1 LRPTLSRAHDG
12 RMNASSPVLVATDLT
27 ETSHAALL
35 QGRAYAAALGAPLVV
50 CHVVPDVFRQHPLLP
65 DPMASELGVEARVI
79 ARAADLATE
88 QVERVLGLGPSE
100 VRVVVETGTVD
111 EEIVRL
117 GEEAHARLLVVGG
130 SSGEGA
136 DPFVGQVA
144 EQVVRYAHT
153 SVLVAREPGDGARE
167 PRLLATTDF
176 SENSV
181 HALEVAAKLA
191 KSMGASV
198 TLLHV
203 STPPSSIASTAFM
216 PFGDTWTPPSA
227 AAMAQLDALV
237 LKTLE
242 GLAKQFGFA
251 TFEQVAGEPEDV
263 IAERADSLDASL
275 VVVGS
280 RGRKGL
286 SRFVL
291 GSVAESVIAK
301 CTRSVFVVRA

>member
-1 LRPTLSRAHDG
+1 LLRTRSNADDA
-12 RMNASSPVLVATDLT
+12 RMTPPSPVLVATDLT
-27 ETSHAALL
+27 ETSRPALL
-35 QGRAYAAALGAPLVV
+35 QGRAHAVALGAPLVV
-50 CHVVPDVFRQHPLLP
+50 CHVVPDVFRQHPLIP
-65 DPMASELGVEARVI
+65 DPSASELGVEARVLG
-79 ARAADLATE
+79 RAVDIVTE
-88 QVERVLGLGPSE
+88 QVEIVLGLGPSD

-111 EEIVRL
+111 EEIVAL
-117 GEEAHARLLVVGG
+117 GEQQHAQLLVVGG

-136 DPFVGQVA
+136 NPFVGHVA

-153 SVLVAREPGDGARE
+153 SVLVAREPADGARE

-176 SENSV
+176 SESSV
-181 HALEVAAKLA
+181 HALEVASKLA
-191 KSMGASV
+191 KAMGASV

-203 STPPSSIASTAFM
+203 STPPSTIASTAFM

-227 AAMAQLDALV
+227 AALAQLDALG

-242 GLAKQFGFA
+242 GLANQYGFA
-251 TFEQVAGEPEDV
+251 QFEQLPGDPEDV
-263 IAERADSLDASL
+263 IAERAESLDASL

-301 CTRSVFVVRA
+301 CTRSVFVVRD